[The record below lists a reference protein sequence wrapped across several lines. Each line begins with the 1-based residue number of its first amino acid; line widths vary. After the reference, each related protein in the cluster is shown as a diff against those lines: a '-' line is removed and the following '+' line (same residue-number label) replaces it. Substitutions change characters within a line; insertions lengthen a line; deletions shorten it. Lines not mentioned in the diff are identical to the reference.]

1 MVDTKAMVSYYNYCN
16 TIIFFTYTDGPNTDS
31 TMQLSLLSTSRLATP
46 PVFSLSFNVSDGPPT
61 FVSCTVNGNGIS
73 TELSR
78 VIVDGTGS
86 ITRVT
91 VAVGQRKAG
100 NYQCTVSNARV
111 IAGSIDGITAYG
123 STSSLTV
130 RGW

>member
-1 MVDTKAMVSYYNYCN
+1 MQ
-16 TIIFFTYTDGPNTDS
+16 FF
-31 TMQLSLLSTSRLATP
+31 LLSKNRLATP

-61 FVSCTVNGNGIS
+61 TVSCTVDSNEIS

-86 ITRVT
+86 ITKVT
-91 VAVGQRKAG
+91 VSNLTEAG

-111 IAGSIDGITAYG
+111 TNGPFKNNTAS
-123 STSSLTV
+123 STSSLYV
-130 RGW
+130 SG